1 MQKLFRTIFGQ
12 IVMFLLISIVLYFLN
27 YLLGL
32 LMDEQSNETARQ
44 YLEILQKVILTL
56 FWLVASWLIAKLC
69 LSLFINPIFKLKV
82 DREAPGIIASLFTIV
97 FIGITLSVAIAN
109 IWAVALGGL
118 MATSGVITLVAGL
131 AMREVIMDFFSGIA
145 LNVERPYKLG
155 DWLQVADNDK
165 VGQVVEVN
173 WRAIHLCLNDKRVIV
188 IPNSQ
193 LASSSFINYSKN
205 PTYRE
210 NLGLVFRYDIEPKR
224 VENILMSAILATPGV
239 VENAKHRV
247 RINSFSQ
254 QGVHFD
260 VKYWISDYGKLIPI
274 KHALSSNILLFLDR
288 AGILLPYFT
297 YEAFESN
304 SMQAGIKKRFDNERI
319 LKKTGLFNSLSNTE
333 IAIMATN
340 VHGNE
345 LNAGAEVI
353 REGDEGDS
361 LYVVVEG
368 FLQVSIKGEKVG
380 QACPSEVFGEGSLLT
395 GAPRGATVVMVTGG
409 YLIEVKKSDLAPLMI
424 QRPEIAESLA
434 KDMVRRE
441 SENNMI
447 RDASAQDGELTTVDK
462 VKELGARIRTF
473 FVL

>member
-173 WRAIHLCLNDKRVIV
+173 WRAIHLCLNDK
-188 IPNSQ
+188 S
-193 LASSSFINYSKN
+193 